1 MTLHRIERKIELQYQ
16 SHSNTNVPSVRPE
29 STTSFHVCD
38 EDNRE

>member
-1 MTLHRIERKIELQYQ
+1 MTFHRIERKIELQRQ
-16 SHSNTNVPSVRPE
+16 SLRNTNVLSVRLE